1 MGAFEY
7 TAVDRGGRQRKGVLE
22 GDTAR
27 QVRQLLRERGMLP
40 MAVNEVVERERR
52 ARSFNLRRGISAA
65 DLALVTRQLA
75 TLLRSGMPLEET
87 LLAVGEQNEKPR
99 LKTILLGVRSRVM
112 EGHTLAAGLAEFPQA
127 FPEIYRATVAAGEQS
142 GHLDPVLERL
152 ADYTESRQQLRQR
165 VSHALIYPII
175 LTVLAISIV
184 GGLLVYVVP
193 KVVGVFENTGQALP
207 PFTRALIASSDFL
220 REHGIWLVVL
230 LVLGVYAFR
239 RMLRQVDFRR
249 RWHRFLLRVP
259 VTGRLTRGINTARFT
274 RTLSILAGS
283 GVPVLEAL
291 RIAGDV
297 VTNLPMREAVAE
309 AAVRVREGAPLGRSL
324 GASRLFPP
332 MTMHLIAS
340 GEASG
345 ELESMLERAA
355 ANQEREVDSLV
366 GALLAILEPA
376 LILLMGALVLAIVIA
391 ILLPIF
397 QLNQLVA

>member
-1 MGAFEY
+1 
-7 TAVDRGGRQRKGVLE
+7 
-22 GDTAR
+22 
-27 QVRQLLRERGMLP
+27 
-40 MAVNEVVERERR
+40 
-52 ARSFNLRRGISAA
+52 
-65 DLALVTRQLA
+65 
-75 TLLRSGMPLEET
+75 
-87 LLAVGEQNEKPR
+87 
-99 LKTILLGVRSRVM
+99 
-112 EGHTLAAGLAEFPQA
+112 
-127 FPEIYRATVAAGEQS
+127 
-142 GHLDPVLERL
+142 
-152 ADYTESRQQLRQR
+152 
-165 VSHALIYPII
+165 
-175 LTVLAISIV
+175 
-184 GGLLVYVVP
+184 
-193 KVVGVFENTGQALP
+193 
-207 PFTRALIASSDFL
+207 
-220 REHGIWLVVL
+220 
-230 LVLGVYAFR
+230 
-239 RMLRQVDFRR
+239 MLRQVDFRR

-259 VTGRLTRGINTARFT
+259 VTGRLTRSINTARFT

>member
-1 MGAFEY
+1 
-7 TAVDRGGRQRKGVLE
+7 
-22 GDTAR
+22 
-27 QVRQLLRERGMLP
+27 
-40 MAVNEVVERERR
+40 
-52 ARSFNLRRGISAA
+52 
-65 DLALVTRQLA
+65 
-75 TLLRSGMPLEET
+75 
-87 LLAVGEQNEKPR
+87 
-99 LKTILLGVRSRVM
+99 M

-165 VSHALIYPII
+165 VSHALIYPVI

-220 REHGIWLVVL
+220 REHGIWLAVL
-230 LVLGVYAFR
+230 LALGVYVFR

-259 VTGRLTRGINTARFT
+259 VTGRLTRSINTARFT

-332 MTMHLIAS
+332 QTMQLIAS